1 MKIRNLFLALLLAL
15 FSFSTLHV
23 TALAEEGMWPFNNV
37 PRAEIEKKY
46 GFKITDEW
54 LNKVRLASVRFNNGG
69 SGSFVS
75 ADGLVLTNYHIVED
89 IVGEVSTPA
98 KDYAKQ
104 GFVARTR
111 AEEIKAPSLELNVLM
126 SIEDVTSRVNG
137 AVNAGTTDAAAFAA
151 RRAEVSKIE
160 AESLKATGLRSDVVT
175 LYQGG
180 QYNLYR
186 YKKYTDV
193 RLVFVP
199 EFQAAFFGG
208 DPDNFNFPRFNIDM
222 ALVRVYE
229 NDQPV
234 RPENYFKWSTA
245 GAKEGSLVFVT
256 GHPGSTSRLNTVAH
270 LEQLRDTSIPIII
283 RLLERREAVL
293 KKYMATGE
301 EQTRQAQ
308 SELNSVQNSLK
319 VYRGQLAGLK
329 DPSLVA
335 RKKSEE
341 AALRKSI
348 AANEER
354 QKMYGDAWDSIAK
367 AHQTYP
373 TYVRERRIFEQAGGF
388 NSTLFN
394 FARALV
400 RLATENAKPNAERL
414 PEYTDARRASLE
426 LGLYSPAPIHEDFEK
441 LKLADS
447 LGFMVEL
454 LGADN
459 ELVKQVL
466 DGKTPE
472 ARAEE
477 LISGTKL
484 KDPAYRKE
492 LAAGGIKAIEDS
504 TDPMIVV
511 ARAVD
516 AKSREARKRYE
527 NELIG
532 VERANYAKIARALFE
547 TEGTKLYP
555 DATFTLR
562 LSYGTV
568 QGYTENGKK
577 VPPFTTLGGLFA
589 RSEQFKRQFPYNLPP
604 RWMEKKSAIDLNT
617 PFNFVS
623 TNDIIGGNSGSPT
636 INQNGELVGLIF
648 DGNIQSL
655 VGDFMYDESVN
666 RAISVD
672 SRGML
677 EILKKVF
684 NANEIVAELTGQ
696 AATTKAAGR

>member
-1 MKIRNLFLALLLAL
+1 MRLRRLFSALLLAL
-15 FSFSTLHV
+15 FGLQTLHI
-23 TALAEEGMWPFNNV
+23 TALADEGMWPFNNV
-37 PRAEIEKKY
+37 PRAEIKKKY
-46 GFKITDEW
+46 GFEVTDEW

-75 ADGLVLTNYHIVED
+75 PNGLVLTNYHIVED
-89 IVGEVSTPA
+89 IVGEVSTPEKDLA
-98 KDYAKQ
+98 KE

-111 AEEIKAPSLELNVLM
+111 AEEIKAPSLELNVLQ

-137 AVNAGTTDAAAFAA
+137 AVKDGATDAEAFAA
-151 RRAEVSKIE
+151 RRAEIAAIE
-160 AESLKATGLRSDVVT
+160 AESTKATGFRSDVVT

-229 NDQPV
+229 NGQPV
-234 RPENYFKWSTA
+234 KPENYFKWSTT
-245 GAKEGSLVFVT
+245 GVKEGNLVFVT
-256 GHPGSTSRLNTVAH
+256 GNPGSTSRLDTVAH
-270 LEQLRDTSIPIII
+270 LEELRDTSIPIIL
-283 RLLERREAVL
+283 RLLERREAML
-293 KKYMATGE
+293 QKYMALGE
-301 EQTRQAQ
+301 EQTRQGQ
-308 SELNSVQNSLK
+308 NELNSVQNSLK
-319 VYRGQLAGLK
+319 VYRGQLKGLK
-329 DPSLVA
+329 DPALLA
-335 RKKSEE
+335 RKQKEE
-341 AALRKSI
+341 QALRKAI
-348 AANEER
+348 ADNPER
-354 QKMYGDAWDSIAK
+354 QKMYGEAWEAIAK

-373 TYVRERRIFEQAGGF
+373 SYIKERRIFEQMGGF
-388 NSTLFN
+388 NSTYFT

-400 RLATENAKPNAERL
+400 RLAEENAKPNNQRL
-414 PEYTDARRASLE
+414 LEYTDARRASLE
-426 LGLYSPAPIHEDFEK
+426 LALYSPAPIHNDFEE

-454 LGADN
+454 LGADHP
-459 ELVKQVL
+459 LVKQVL
-466 DGKTPE
+466 AGKTPE
-472 ARAEE
+472 ARADEM
-477 LISGTKL
+477 ITGTKL
-484 KDPAYRKE
+484 GDVAVRKE
-492 LAAGGIKAIEDS
+492 LAAGGKAAIDAS

-511 ARAVD
+511 ARTID
-516 AKSREARKRYE
+516 AKAREVRKRYE
-527 NELIG
+527 SELTG

-562 LSYGTV
+562 LSYGAV
-568 QGYTENGKK
+568 EGYMENGQK
-577 VPPFTTLGGLFA
+577 VPAFTTLGGLFT
-589 RSEQFKRQFPYNLPP
+589 RSDKFKHEFPYNLPE
-604 RWMEKKSAIDLNT
+604 RWVAKKSALNLTT

-655 VGDFMYDESVN
+655 VGDFMYDQSVN

-677 EILKKVF
+677 EVLKKVF
-684 NANEIVAELTGQ
+684 GANEIVSELT
-696 AATTKAAGR
+696 AS

>member
-1 MKIRNLFLALLLAL
+1 MRSRKIFSALLLAL
-15 FSFSTLHV
+15 FSFQSV
-23 TALAEEGMWPFNNV
+23 SFTALADEGMWTFNNV
-37 PRAEIEKKY
+37 PRAEIKKKY
-46 GFKITDEW
+46 GFEVTDAW
-54 LNKVRLASVRFNNGG
+54 LKKVQLASVRFNNGG

-75 ADGLVLTNYHIVED
+75 SNGLVLTNYHIVED
-89 IVGEVSTPA
+89 IVGEVSTPEKDLA
-98 KDYAKQ
+98 KE
-104 GFVARTR
+104 GFVAKTR
-111 AEEIKAPSLELNVLM
+111 ADEIKAPSLELNVLL
-126 SIEDVTSRVNG
+126 SIEDVTSRING
-137 AVNAGTTDAAAFAA
+137 AVKAGATDAEAFAA
-151 RRAEVSKIE
+151 RRAEIAAIE
-160 AESLKATGLRSDVVT
+160 AESLKATGQRSDVVT

-222 ALVRVYE
+222 SLVRVYE

-234 RPENYFKWSTA
+234 KTENYFKWSTA
-245 GAKEGSLVFVT
+245 GAKENSLVFVS

-270 LEQLRDTSIPIII
+270 LEQLRETSIPIIL
-283 RLLERREAVL
+283 RLLERREAML
-293 KKYMATGE
+293 KKYMALGE

-308 SELNSVQNSLK
+308 TELNSAQNSLK

-329 DPSLVA
+329 DSSLMA
-335 RKKSEE
+335 RKTKDE

-348 AANEER
+348 AANPER
-354 QKMYGDAWDSIAK
+354 QKMYGDAWDAIAK
-367 AHQTYP
+367 AHQNYP
-373 TYVRERRIFEQAGGF
+373 SYIRDRRIFEQAAGF

-394 FARALV
+394 IARNLV
-400 RLATENAKPNAERL
+400 RLADENAKPNASRL
-414 PEYTDARRASLE
+414 PEFTDARRASLE
-426 LGLYSPAPIHEDFEK
+426 LGLYSPAPIHMDFEK

-459 ELVKQVL
+459 ALAKQIL

-472 ARAEE
+472 AKATE
-477 LISGTKL
+477 LIEGTKL
-484 KDPAYRKE
+484 ADVEYRKQV
-492 LAAGGIKAIEDS
+492 AKGGKDAIASS

-511 ARAVD
+511 ARTID
-516 AKSREARKRYE
+516 AKAREARKRYE
-527 NELIG
+527 SELTG
-532 VERANYAKIARALFE
+532 VERTNYAKIARALFE

-562 LSYGTV
+562 LSYGAV
-568 QGYTENGKK
+568 QGYMENGKK
-577 VPPFTTLGGLFA
+577 IAPFTTLGGLYA
-589 RSEQFKRQFPYNLPP
+589 RSDSFKAQFPYNLPQ
-604 RWMEKKSAIDLNT
+604 RWLDKKASVDLKT

-655 VGDFMYDESVN
+655 VGDFIFDESVN

-684 NANEIVAELTGQ
+684 GASEIAAELV
-696 AATTKAAGR
+696 AS

>member
-1 MKIRNLFLALLLAL
+1 MKFRRFLVALLLAL
-15 FSFSTLHV
+15 FSLSTLHV

-37 PRAEIEKKY
+37 PRAEIKKKY
-46 GFKITDEW
+46 GFEITDEW

-75 ADGLVLTNYHIVED
+75 PDGLVLTNYHIVED
-89 IVGEVSTPA
+89 IVGEVSTPQKDLA
-98 KDYAKQ
+98 KE
-104 GFVARTR
+104 GFVAKTR

-137 AVNAGTTDAAAFAA
+137 AVKAGATDAEAFAA
-151 RRAEVSKIE
+151 RRAEISKIE
-160 AESLKATGLRSDVVT
+160 AESLNDTGLRSDVVT

-234 RPENYFKWSTA
+234 HPESYFKWSTA

-256 GHPGSTSRLNTVAH
+256 GNPGSTSRLNTVAH

-283 RLLERREAVL
+283 RLLERREAML
-293 KKYMATGE
+293 KKYMSMGE

-308 SELNSVQNSLK
+308 NELNSVQNSLK

-329 DPSLVA
+329 DPSLLA
-335 RKKSEE
+335 RKQKEE
-341 AALRKSI
+341 DALRKSI
-348 AANEER
+348 AANPER
-354 QKMYGDAWDSIAK
+354 QEMYGDAWDAIAK
-367 AHQTYP
+367 AHHTYP
-373 TYVRERRIFEQAGGF
+373 SYIRDRRIFEQAGGF
-388 NSTLFN
+388 NSVLFN
-394 FARALV
+394 YARALV
-400 RLATENAKPNAERL
+400 RLAAENQKPNAERL
-414 PEYTDARRASLE
+414 LEYTDARRASLE

-459 ELVKQVL
+459 PLVKQVL
-466 DGKTPE
+466 EGETPE
-472 ARAEE
+472 ARANQ
-477 LISGTKL
+477 LITGTKL
-484 KDPAYRKE
+484 KDTAYRKE
-492 LAAGGIKAIEDS
+492 LAAGGEKAIADS

-511 ARAVD
+511 AREVD
-516 AKSREARKRYE
+516 AKARETRKRYE
-527 NELIG
+527 SEVTG

-547 TEGTKLYP
+547 TEGTNLYP

-568 QGYTENGKK
+568 AGYMENGRK
-577 VPPFTTLGGLFA
+577 VAPFTTLGGLFA
-589 RSEQFKRQFPYNLPP
+589 RSDQFKRQFPYNLPQ
-604 RWMEKKSAIDLNT
+604 RWYDKKSALDLNT

-655 VGDFMYDESVN
+655 VGDFMYNGSIN

-677 EILKKVF
+677 EVLKKVF
-684 NANEIVAELTGQ
+684 NANGVVAELTGG

>member
-1 MKIRNLFLALLLAL
+1 MRLKKVFYALLLAL
-15 FSFSTLHV
+15 FSLQTLHL
-23 TALAEEGMWPFNNV
+23 TAWADEGMWTFNNV
-37 PRAEIEKKY
+37 PRADIKKKY
-46 GFKITDEW
+46 GFEITDAW
-54 LNKVRLASVRFNNGG
+54 LKKVQLASVRFNNGG

-75 ADGLVLTNYHIVED
+75 PNGLVLTNYHIVED
-89 IVGEVSTPA
+89 IVNEVSTPEKDLA
-98 KDYAKQ
+98 KEGFLAK
-104 GFVARTR
+104 TR
-111 AEEIKAPSLELNVLM
+111 AEEIKAPNLELNVLM

-137 AVNAGTTDAAAFAA
+137 AVKSGSTDAEAFAA
-151 RRAEVSKIE
+151 RRAEIAAIE
-160 AESLKATGLRSDVVT
+160 GESTKNTGLRSDVVT

-222 ALVRVYE
+222 ALVRIYE

-234 RPENYFKWSTA
+234 HPENYFKWSTA

-256 GHPGSTSRLNTVAH
+256 GNPGSTSRLDTVAH
-270 LEQLRDTSIPIII
+270 LQELRDNSIPIIL
-283 RLLERREAVL
+283 RLLERRETML
-293 KKYMATGE
+293 KKYMSKGE
-301 EQTRQAQ
+301 EETRRAQ
-308 SELNSVQNSLK
+308 NELNSVQNSLK

-329 DPSLVA
+329 DNTLIA
-335 RKKSEE
+335 RKTKEE
-341 AALRKSI
+341 AELRKSI
-348 AANEER
+348 AANPER
-354 QKMYGDAWDSIAK
+354 QKAYGDAWDAIAK
-367 AHQTYP
+367 AHQNYP
-373 TYVRERRIFEQAGGF
+373 SYIRDRRIFEQAGGF
-388 NSTLFN
+388 NTTLFT
-394 FARALV
+394 FARTLV
-400 RLATENAKPNAERL
+400 RLADENAKPNAERL
-414 PEYTDARRASLE
+414 PEFTDARRASLE
-426 LGLYSPAPIHEDFEK
+426 LGLYSPAPIYSDFEK

-459 ELVKQVL
+459 SLVKQVL

-472 ARAEE
+472 VRANE
-477 LISGTKL
+477 LIDGTKL
-484 KDPAYRKE
+484 ADVEYRKE
-492 LAAGGIKAIEDS
+492 LAKGGKEAIAAS

-511 ARAVD
+511 ARTID
-516 AKSREARKRYE
+516 AKAREARKRYE
-527 NELIG
+527 SELTG
-532 VERANYAKIARALFE
+532 VERTNYGKIARALFE

-562 LSYGTV
+562 LSYGAV

-577 VPPFTTLGGLFA
+577 IAPFTTLGGLYFRA
-589 RSEQFKRQFPYNLPP
+589 DSFKQEFPYNLPP
-604 RWMEKKSAIDLNT
+604 RWLEKKASLDLNT

-655 VGDFMYDESVN
+655 VGDFIYDESVN

-677 EILKKVF
+677 EVLKKVF
-684 NANEIVAELTGQ
+684 GANDIVAELTPS
-696 AATTKAAGR
+696 

>member
-1 MKIRNLFLALLLAL
+1 VALLLAL
-15 FSFSTLHV
+15 FSLSTLHI

-37 PRAEIEKKY
+37 PRAEIKKKY
-46 GFKITDEW
+46 GFEITDDW

-75 ADGLVLTNYHIVED
+75 SDGLVLTNYHIVED
-89 IVGEVSTPA
+89 IVGEVSTPQKDLA
-98 KDYAKQ
+98 KE

-137 AVNAGTTDAAAFAA
+137 AVKAGSSDAESFAA
-151 RRAEVSKIE
+151 RRAEISKIE
-160 AESLKATGLRSDVVT
+160 AESLKSSGLRSDVVT

-234 RPENYFKWSTA
+234 HPENFFKWSTA

-256 GHPGSTSRLNTVAH
+256 GNPGSTSRLNTVAH
-270 LEQLRDTSIPIII
+270 LQQLRDTSIPIII

-293 KKYMATGE
+293 KKYMAMGE

-308 SELNSVQNSLK
+308 NELNSVQNSLK
-319 VYRGQLAGLK
+319 VYRGQIAGLK
-329 DPSLVA
+329 DSALIA
-335 RKKSEE
+335 RKQKEE
-341 AALRKSI
+341 DALRKSI
-348 AANEER
+348 AANPER
-354 QKMYGDAWDSIAK
+354 QKMYGDAWDAIAK

-373 TYVRERRIFEQAGGF
+373 TYIRDRRIFEQAAGF
-388 NSTLFN
+388 NSTLFA

-400 RLATENAKPNAERL
+400 RLAAENQKPNAERL

-441 LKLADS
+441 LKLTDS

-459 ELVKQVL
+459 ALAKQVL
-466 DGKTPE
+466 AGKTPE

-477 LISGTKL
+477 LITGTKL

-492 LAAGGIKAIEDS
+492 LAAGGAKAIEDS

-511 ARAVD
+511 AREID
-516 AKSREARKRYE
+516 AKARELRKRYE
-527 NELIG
+527 SEVTG

-547 TEGTKLYP
+547 TEGTNLYP

-568 QGYTENGKK
+568 SGYMENGKK
-577 VPPFTTLGGLFA
+577 VAPFTTLGGLYA
-589 RSEQFKRQFPYNLPP
+589 RSEQFKRQFPYNLPQ
-604 RWMEKKSAIDLNT
+604 RWTDKKSALNLDT

-655 VGDFMYDESVN
+655 VGDFMYDGSVN

-677 EILKKVF
+677 EVLKKVF
-684 NANEIVAELTGQ
+684 NANEIVGELTGQ
-696 AATTKAAGR
+696 AATTRAAGR

>member
-1 MKIRNLFLALLLAL
+1 MKARKILSALLLTL
-15 FSFSTLHV
+15 FSIQTLQL
-23 TALAEEGMWPFNNV
+23 TAFADEGMWTFNNV
-37 PRAEIEKKY
+37 PRAEIKKKY
-46 GFKITDEW
+46 GFEITDDW
-54 LNKVRLASVRFNNGG
+54 LKKVQLASVRFNNGG

-75 ADGLVLTNYHIVED
+75 PNGLVLTNYHIVED
-89 IVGEVSTPA
+89 IVNEVSTPE
-98 KDYAKQ
+98 KDLSKT

-111 AEEIKAPSLELNVLM
+111 EEEIKAPSLELNVLI
-126 SIEDVTSRVNG
+126 SIEDVTNRVNG
-137 AVNAGTTDAAAFAA
+137 AVKANSTDAEAFSA
-151 RRAEVSKIE
+151 RRAEIAAIE
-160 AESLKATGLRSDVVT
+160 GESLKATGLRSDVVT

-222 ALVRVYE
+222 SLVRVYE

-234 RPENYFKWSTA
+234 HPESYFKFSTA

-256 GHPGSTSRLNTVAH
+256 GNPGSTSRLDTVAH
-270 LEQLRDTSIPIII
+270 LEELRDTSIPIIL
-283 RLLERREAVL
+283 RLLERREAML
-293 KKYMATGE
+293 QKYMALGD

-308 SELNSVQNSLK
+308 NELNSVQNSLK
-319 VYRGQLAGLK
+319 VYRGQIQGLK
-329 DPSLVA
+329 DSALLA
-335 RKKSEE
+335 RKKKTED
-341 AALRKSI
+341 ALRKSI
-348 AANEER
+348 AANPER
-354 QKMYGDAWDSIAK
+354 QKMYGDAWDAIAK
-367 AHQTYP
+367 AHQAYP
-373 TYVRERRIFEQAGGF
+373 TYIRERRIFEQAGGF
-388 NSTLFN
+388 NSTLFT

-400 RLATENAKPNAERL
+400 RMAAEDQKPNAQRL
-414 PEYTDARRASLE
+414 PEYTEAKRASLE
-426 LGLYSPAPIHEDFEK
+426 QALYSPAPIHLDFEK

-454 LGADN
+454 LGNDN
-459 ELVKQVL
+459 PLSKQVL

-472 ARAEE
+472 ARANE
-477 LISGTKL
+477 LIEGTKL
-484 KDPAYRKE
+484 ANVDYRKE
-492 LAAGGIKAIEDS
+492 LAKGGAAAIAAS

-511 ARAVD
+511 AREVD
-516 AKSREARKRYE
+516 AKAREVRKRYE
-527 NELIG
+527 SELTG
-532 VERANYAKIARALFE
+532 VERSNYSKIARALFE

-562 LSYGTV
+562 LSYGAID
-568 QGYTENGKK
+568 GYTENGKK
-577 VPPFTTLGGLFA
+577 VPPFTTLGGLYTRA
-589 RSEQFKRQFPYNLPP
+589 DSFKQKFPYNLPP
-604 RWMEKKSAIDLNT
+604 RWLEKKSAIELNT

-655 VGDFMYDESVN
+655 VGDFMYDPTVN

-677 EILKKVF
+677 EVLKKVF
-684 NANEIVAELTGQ
+684 NANEIVAELT
-696 AATTKAAGR
+696 AS